1 MLDLDRL
8 MGTVRGEAG
17 EMQRQVRAG
26 IYRAIVKGHSSLARL
41 SVTASWLEDGQVL
54 PNALRVAPS
63 LLDVVE
69 AIGTPVA
76 IVSED
81 GQPARP
87 LVLGAVTDET
97 QPITARP
104 SWIRALLHEAAKR
117 AHLEIGATS
126 GVRVKVGTN
135 TGDVNPLADTV
146 ALQAGSAEARLKTA
160 GTFAVSNTTGELVDA
175 TGEALEA
182 SQAIIDGLVD
192 VLAAV
197 TAAAAGPG
205 ATTPVTNGTL
215 LGFLNAG
222 LDATTLADAK
232 AKIDAALVILDTFRE

>member
-97 QPITARP
+97 QPVTARP

-117 AHLEIGATS
+117 AHLEIGAAS

-135 TGDVNPLADTV
+135 TGDVSPV
-146 ALQAGSAEARLKTA
+146 EGKVILQAGEQEARLSQA
-160 GTFAVSNTTGELVDA
+160 GAWAVVNASGDQTVQIN
-175 TGEALEA
+175 EALEA
-182 SQAIIDGLVD
+182 SQAIIDGLVTITTD
-192 VLAAV
+192 LAALV
-197 TAAAAGPG
+197 TGGGG
-205 ATTPVTNGTL
+205 ATPVTNASL
-215 LGFLNAG
+215 LAILQAG
-222 LDATTLADAK
+222 LDAPTLAAAK
-232 AKIDAALVILDTFRE
+232 AKIDAALVILDSFEE